1 MVRFSHRLRVLLI
14 CLAATLPVAAVGR
27 ASDSNGDG
35 NPWPGPTDSRVSQAG
50 ISGWRSPIYN
60 SSATNY
66 ESTPARQYDRWK
78 GASLP
83 DDSASQPTDPP
94 PPRSS
99 SPTFQRP
106 APKAWPSPYWQM
118 PPGANS
124 SPPRQYPPANKP
136 QRDVRLAAHME
147 ADQNQPEAPNQPQPP
162 SQPSAAHDAPG
173 GPAPTA
179 AAYSEWPC
187 EQPGYWAPQCDFLPC
202 GRWFGGGEFL
212 LVRPHQTG
220 DTAFQISP
228 NGGSGPAIQNVNF
241 DSPYKAAFRT
251 IVGIQTSCDQSLRF
265 TYTNIFDDTLKSAAV
280 PNGSVIVSPLGA
292 SINPGDSIA
301 ATDHLKL
308 NLWDIENV
316 RKLELPSCVCNGC
329 PGWDVSWSWGARI
342 IDLSETI
349 KNEVSGPDAGIFTQQ
364 STFVGAGPRLGLEIH
379 RQLGESRVSGFFSA
393 DAALLLGGQDT
404 TGTSTPSGTT
414 SAQIVPNFDLRVG
427 LCFQPRSQMAISV
440 GWMFETFGNATMLN
454 ENASLALVSSPQANN
469 LSYDGLFVRG
479 ELHY

>member
-1 MVRFSHRLRVLLI
+1 
-14 CLAATLPVAAVGR
+14 
-27 ASDSNGDG
+27 
-35 NPWPGPTDSRVSQAG
+35 
-50 ISGWRSPIYN
+50 
-60 SSATNY
+60 
-66 ESTPARQYDRWK
+66 
-78 GASLP
+78 
-83 DDSASQPTDPP
+83 
-94 PPRSS
+94 
-99 SPTFQRP
+99 
-106 APKAWPSPYWQM
+106 
-118 PPGANS
+118 
-124 SPPRQYPPANKP
+124 
-136 QRDVRLAAHME
+136 ME